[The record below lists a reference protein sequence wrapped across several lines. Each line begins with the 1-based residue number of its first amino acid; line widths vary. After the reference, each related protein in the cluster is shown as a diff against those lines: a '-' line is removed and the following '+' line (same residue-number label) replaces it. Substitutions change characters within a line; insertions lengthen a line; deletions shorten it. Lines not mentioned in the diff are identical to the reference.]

1 MGPPHPPSRTTPSH
15 RLQSTEENEVS
26 DRDNHTKKRDGTPW
40 RYFHEAP
47 ARAVGPWLPPE
58 ALEARPEGR
67 RREVDPISSRRSP
80 RGGMLVRARLRHL
93 PCSLLSSPEPS
104 FSRTSA
110 SSFVRGSPDALFT
123 RTGASSSAAVTPTM
137 MALSTLRTSRPLALS
152 LSLSLSLSPRA
163 LHAPLCPIHR
173 LYCFSTASRRVAFRK
188 IGEMLR
194 PKGFYSRKPAAIAN
208 PRDRFDHPIDR
219 SMAGS

>member
-1 MGPPHPPSRTTPSH
+1 
-15 RLQSTEENEVS
+15 
-26 DRDNHTKKRDGTPW
+26 
-40 RYFHEAP
+40 
-47 ARAVGPWLPPE
+47 
-58 ALEARPEGR
+58 
-67 RREVDPISSRRSP
+67 
-80 RGGMLVRARLRHL
+80 MLVRARLRHL

-163 LHAPLCPIHR
+163 LHAPLWPDPPPVLL
-173 LYCFSTASRRVAFRK
+173 LYGLPSSCRERK
-188 IGEMLR
+188 IGVEMLR
-194 PKGFYSRKPAAIAN
+194 PKRDFYSRNVSHAAIAN
-208 PRDRFDHPIDR
+208 PRDRFDRPDR
-219 SMAGS
+219 SIDGGKAGKQKKARAGKGVSRAANRSDRS